1 MNAPTTVNSE
11 NHIDKVSLMKEPS
24 DEAIGNNVNDEIGNG
39 LSPIKPNVDVAI
51 VNQITTDKALDVKPL
66 EENDDSLVV
75 EVVNDLNGPQ
85 LPVDADAVDT
95 YAIDT
100 VVNNL
105 NGPQLPVDTDAV
117 DTYAI
122 DTVVND
128 LNGPQLPVDTDAVD
142 TDAIDT
148 ADNKAKSLIDEKQTN
163 PTVSVDS
170 EVKTESND
178 TQLEDNT
185 DNNVKSKGMINDK
198 STSTTTN
205 VLDLP
210 SPEIEEDEEV
220 RLAMEMAIAAAKNP
234 HLSPLEIQRLVG
246 EKNAQAKMID
256 EFSKQNE
263 EKIKQNQ
270 LKVKE
275 LQRSRSSVNI
285 SGSVASSWWIAAAK
299 KAEEMKDRAERS
311 LYAEQISK
319 DETIL
324 EIRKTM
330 KILKK
335 TLKAHRLQGNRV
347 ETRHAFKRQRMEK
360 RLLQSTDKLK
370 KTQEIFTNSNYN
382 VQEYLKAMMRA
393 SKKWRK
399 VGNDDELL
407 LEAQLSRNMHQML
420 ALEKQKGKCKK
431 NTKEMKKYLQR
442 CKGWLSDKKAF
453 CEMNIMT
460 IDATQNSIM
469 RLYEE
474 TLRRQDKLIAKY
486 KASDEFQNVDLSA
499 VDLSHVTLPNLSYTN
514 MTSVESSPSVNGCS
528 AMRGLPIVDSIR
540 KKKGFLD
547 HSYHSEKVDEN
558 EEKVNSVEAN
568 PEQVAQSRKELLE
581 QYYKN
586 KEIVEQ
592 YGKNTTE
599 LYVVAN
605 KDDESISSRL
615 SDPDASF
622 NHGDIDNV
630 EESDDEG
637 EYGNDAPW
645 NSANRSRFNSTD
657 SSNDISANH

>member
-1 MNAPTTVNSE
+1 MNAPTNVNIE
-11 NHIDKVSLMKEPS
+11 QHTDKLKLMKEPT
-24 DEAIGNNVNDEIGNG
+24 EEIIGNTAPDEIGHVMNRKVDVDEQISGSKSIEQAVDVQPVEKHDDAPILGVDVEDNVNDQQR
-39 LSPIKPNVDVAI
+39 P
-51 VNQITTDKALDVKPL
+51 TD
-66 EENDDSLVV
+66 S
-75 EVVNDLNGPQ
+75 
-85 LPVDADAVDT
+85 DADVPTQAVD
-95 YAIDT
+95 D
-100 VVNNL
+100 NL
-105 NGPQLPVDTDAV
+105 QSLDDQQQENHNVSTD
-117 DTYAI
+117 D
-122 DTVVND
+122 
-128 LNGPQLPVDTDAVD
+128 
-142 TDAIDT
+142 
-148 ADNKAKSLIDEKQTN
+148 K
-163 PTVSVDS
+163 
-170 EVKTESND
+170 VKDESND
-178 TQLEDNT
+178 QKLEYNADEA
-185 DNNVKSKGMINDK
+185 VKSKTNEK
-198 STSTTTN
+198 PSSTTTSD
-205 VLDLP
+205 LDLP
-210 SPEIEEDEEV
+210 SPDAEEDEEV

-263 EKIKQNQ
+263 EKIKKNQ

-275 LQRSRSSVNI
+275 LQRLRSSVTNT

-324 EIRKTM
+324 ELRKTM

-360 RLLQSTDKLK
+360 RLLQTTDKLK

-474 TLRRQDKLIAKY
+474 TLRRQDKLITKY
-486 KASDEFQNVDLSA
+486 KSSDEYRNVDLSD
-499 VDLSHVTLPNLSYTN
+499 VDLSHIKLPNFSCTH
-514 MTSVESSPSVNGCS
+514 TKTTKSSSSIVEPSSSVNGS
-528 AMRGLPIVDSIR
+528 NAMRGLPIVDSIR
-540 KKKGFLD
+540 KKKGYLD
-547 HSYHSEKVDEN
+547 QSYHSGMV
-558 EEKVNSVEAN
+558 VEAEDEGAN
-568 PEQVAQSRKELLE
+568 NVTFNAEEVAQSRKELLE

-605 KDDESISSRL
+605 KDDESVSSRL

-622 NHGDIDNV
+622 NHGEIDNV
-630 EESDDEG
+630 EESDDDG

-645 NSANRSRFNSTD
+645 NSANRLRFNSND
-657 SSNDISANH
+657 SSNDLSTNEQK